1 MKLKESF
8 ITHKNKDDY
17 MMIDASGKFA
27 GLIHSNAT
35 TAFIVEC
42 LRTETTREE
51 IIQKMLDKYDAD
63 ETEVAGDVDK
73 IINALKSIGA
83 VDE

>member
-17 MMIDASGKFA
+17 MMIDASGEFA

-35 TAFIVEC
+35 TAFIVDC

-51 IIQKMLDKYDAD
+51 IVRKILVKYDAD
-63 ETEVAGDVDK
+63 EADVARDVDK

>member
-8 ITHKNKDDY
+8 VTHKNKDDY

-35 TAFIVEC
+35 TAFIVDC

-51 IIQKMLDKYDAD
+51 IISKLLDKYDAT
-63 ETEVAGDVDK
+63 ETARSVDK
-73 IINALKSIGA
+73 VINALKSIGA

>member
-8 ITHKNKDDY
+8 VTHKNKDDY

-35 TAFIVEC
+35 TAFIVDC
-42 LRTETTREE
+42 MRTETTREE

-63 ETEVAGDVDK
+63 ETDVAQDVDK

>member
-8 ITHKNKDDY
+8 VTHKNKDDY
-17 MMIDASGKFA
+17 MMIDVSGKFA

-35 TAFIVEC
+35 TAFIVDC

-63 ETEVAGDVDK
+63 ETEVSGSVDM
-73 IINALKSIGA
+73 IINKLRSVGA
-83 VDE
+83 IDG

>member
-8 ITHKNKDDY
+8 VTHKNKDDY

-35 TAFIVEC
+35 TAFIVDC

-51 IIQKMLDKYDAD
+51 IISKLLDKYDAT
-63 ETEVAGDVDK
+63 ETAGSVDK
-73 IINALKSIGA
+73 VINALKSIGA